1 MTGLVVDTSALLAYF
16 DTNEPQHEAV
26 VPVIDAAA
34 AGPLVVSPYV
44 IAELDFLVLTRH
56 GVQAQR
62 EVLAELT
69 GGAWELATMDRERL
83 VAAADIVERYSD
95 IPIGVTDA
103 SNIVLAEAYRTR
115 AIATLDRRHF
125 AVLRLGDGSAPEVL
139 P

>member
-1 MTGLVVDTSALLAYF
+1 VTGLVVDTSALLAYF

-26 VPVIDAAA
+26 VPVINAAA

-44 IAELDFLVLTRH
+44 IAELDYLVLTRH

-115 AIATLDRRHF
+115 AIATLDRRHVT
-125 AVLRLGDGSAPEVL
+125 VLRLGDGSAPEVL